1 MQIKY
6 YGNIAMHPT
15 THLSITSVLNDYER
29 KKICRQYEAKLTK
42 IKKQII
48 SITNNAP
55 FTCKDREDPV
65 IDILN
70 GYGLQSAF
78 ESYNEKSLN
87 IEPYEEIDL
96 SSLNILDIIE
106 GYYDIESIKREL
118 KQIKMASK
126 VTPVEIE
133 FTYTLPKWY
142 KPMFQL
148 IFPHLRF
155 DISFFVTLTA
165 IRNKINRVM
174 KSYGFEL
181 PTMEELKNDLT
192 EYYLV
197 TRGEKRKYL
206 PTLEELK
213 HFEINDTLYIINY
226 VHGAIN
232 DEETIDIPENMD
244 LYRILASDFGSLACT
259 RGDELQNYISK
270 INNFLN
276 IPRKNTHR
284 NNIKNIKRI
293 ITTLLK
299 KTRDFMRGKRE
310 SLFMGTERDRLRYI
324 GSQAHVHHF
333 KGSPMMLKTQGVY
346 LNKVDPYY
354 GILLV
359 HPRWSLNLLDYI
371 DVELRNGFM
380 RFNTRQIMD
389 LIKSKYVLFID
400 LSCSSSDKAN
410 ATNENLNRMKSRAKE
425 IEGKSITKEIEQYLD
440 LSPYN
445 ESVIAESRVPKSK
458 THTNHLSLTKLKSK
472 KSKKY
477 RSLNNKSRSRRYKS
491 LTKPKLT
498 LRRVMNL

>member
-1 MQIKY
+1 MQP
-6 YGNIAMHPT
+6 MS
-15 THLSITSVLNDYER
+15 HLTPINSVLNDYER
-29 KKICRQYEAKLTK
+29 KKMCRHYEAKLTK

-48 SITNNAP
+48 SITNYAP
-55 FTCKDREDPV
+55 FTCKDDIEDRVV

-70 GYGLQSAF
+70 GYGFQSAF
-78 ESYNEKSLN
+78 QSYNEKSLN
-87 IEPYEEIDL
+87 IEPYEEIDF
-96 SSLNILDIIE
+96 STLNIVDIIE
-106 GYYDIESIKREL
+106 GYYDIDSIKREL

-126 VTPVEIE
+126 VTSAEIE

-142 KPMFQL
+142 KPMFQVM
-148 IFPHLRF
+148 FPHLRF

-165 IRNKINRVM
+165 IRTKINRLM
-174 KSYGFEL
+174 HSYGFEL
-181 PTMEELKNDLT
+181 PTIEELKNDLT

-213 HFEINDTLYIINY
+213 QFEINDTLYIINY

-259 RGDELQNYISK
+259 RVDELNRYMTK

-299 KTRDFMRGKRE
+299 KTRDFMGGKRE

-354 GILLV
+354 GIILV

-410 ATNENLNRMKSRAKE
+410 ATNANLNHMKTRAKE
-425 IEGKSITKEIEQYLD
+425 IEGQSITKEIEQYLD
-440 LSPYN
+440 LSPYD
-445 ESVIAESRVPKSK
+445 ESVMAKSLIPKSRK
-458 THTNHLSLTKLKSK
+458 QLSLVQSK
-472 KSKKY
+472 KSRKSRNY
-477 RSLNNKSRSRRYKS
+477 RSLNNKSRSRRYRS
-491 LTKPKLT
+491 LTNPKLT
-498 LRRVMNL
+498 SRLKLRRVMNL